1 MTEWSL
7 MIDPA
12 PQSGPWNMAVDEYLF
27 RSVGEGAATVVRFYR
42 WARPTASLGYSQEI
56 DKVLDLEF
64 CRRRG
69 IDVVRRMTGGKLVLH
84 DREVTYSVCSS
95 EVSAFSATLAD
106 SYRLISRALILGLE
120 KMGLSA
126 ELAGSPPAAYGRGL
140 MPCFSYPA
148 RDEIEVDG
156 RKLIGSAQKRAGA
169 SFLQHGSIPL
179 AAEAG
184 RLRRVAAAAAG
195 GVEIRLTS
203 LSAALGRDVTFEW
216 AVPLLVEGFAEF
228 FQARFVPR
236 PLSKKEIEKVRVI
249 ESERY
254 ANPQWT
260 LCGKDGEA
268 SPFM

>member
-179 AAEAG
+179 EAEPE
-184 RLRRVAAAAAG
+184 RLRRVASAAG
-195 GVEIRLTS
+195 RSAELRALS
-203 LSAALGRDVTFEW
+203 LSEALGRKVTFEW
-216 AVPLLVEGFAEF
+216 AVRRFVQGFEEF
-228 FQARFVPR
+228 FQARFRPR
-236 PLSKKEIEKVRVI
+236 ALSDVEREEVRRV
-249 ESERY
+249 EQARY

-260 LCGKDGEA
+260 YSGREA
-268 SPFM
+268 SA